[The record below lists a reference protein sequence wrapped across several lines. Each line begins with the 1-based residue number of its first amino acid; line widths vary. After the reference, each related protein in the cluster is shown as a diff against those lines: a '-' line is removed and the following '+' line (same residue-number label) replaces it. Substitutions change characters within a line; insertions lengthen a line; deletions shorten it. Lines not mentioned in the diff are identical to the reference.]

1 MNWIIAVTA
10 VLVSLAVAGAA
21 AVALRDPP
29 PGLSR
34 LVIAT
39 GGVGGVYFNYGQ
51 GIANAARAAYPD
63 ATAITVRETAAS
75 VANLGLIAEGQA
87 DVGFTLA
94 DSAALAVRGEAP
106 FVGPQPITALAR
118 LYDNYTQLVVR
129 AQSPVAELE
138 DLKGKPVSTGAPDSG
153 TELVAARLL
162 GLVGL
167 QPDRDVTRHRL
178 DLAESVRALEDGR
191 IAAFFFSGGL
201 PTAAIADLARR
212 TPIRLVNLG
221 RFVTAMRAKYGE
233 FYSELPVP
241 AFVYGLVADV
251 ATVGVPN
258 YLVVSSRM
266 PEAEAYALTRLLFEA
281 KATLVAA
288 HPEAR
293 RLNRRAAIS
302 TYPVPLHPGAARY
315 YREVKP

>member
-1 MNWIIAVTA
+1 MNRIIAVTA
-10 VLVSLAVAGAA
+10 VLVSLAAAGVA

-39 GGVGGVYFNYGQ
+39 GGVGGVYFNYGH
-51 GIANAARAAYPD
+51 GIADAARAAYPD

-167 QPDRDVTRHRL
+167 QPDRDVTRFRL

-201 PTAAIADLARR
+201 PVTAIADLAQR

-221 RFVTAMRAKYGE
+221 RFVTGMRSKYGE

-258 YLVVSSRM
+258 YLVVSARM
-266 PEAEAYALTRLLFEA
+266 PEAEAYALTRLLFDA

-293 RLNRRAAIS
+293 RLTRRAAIA
-302 TYPVPLHPGAARY
+302 TYPVPLHPGAVRY